1 VIGLIFFAAIG
12 VWIIVGYQLAP
23 RVPRWLGIKTA
34 RGGSV
39 ATGVFLLVYTIGPFA
54 DHIVGMWQFQRLCER
69 ETDLQVFPSAVNARS
84 AKQLS
89 ARLENVPGYFAIVI
103 ERQDRKIVSRETGDV
118 IAEYKYFTTSG
129 GWLARSVS
137 LLGHTTCSISRSDH
151 PKNAQYLEFKRQFD
165 LTYGGKE

>member
-69 ETDLQVFPSAVNARS
+69 ETSLQILPGAENATRG
-84 AKQLS
+84 KQQGERINNLQ
-89 ARLENVPGYFAIVI
+89 GFVI
-103 ERQDRKIVSRETGDV
+103 PIYQIKSEIIDSDTQQV
-118 IAEYKYFTTSG
+118 IARWNLFGTDGGRVKAYFGVFGVDQCSASG
-129 GWLARSVS
+129 SK
-137 LLGHTTCSISRSDH
+137 H
-151 PKNAQYLEFKRQFD
+151 PDSNQFGR
-165 LTYGGKE
+165 LINRIKMTY